1 MPDIALHG
9 CTSRPLAAYLK
20 ALGILRITGEQLDK
34 RACGFWRNGLFV
46 LSSDVDRQK
55 LCDFFLTA
63 YTPTPVVTPW
73 NGGSGFY
80 PGDNREGIDFIASS
94 ENPRLA
100 AYRATIARIRN
111 WPEFRELG
119 NTSHPGDAK
128 KLKREIL
135 GNSKAAL
142 LQRCRAELPECCLPW
157 LDAASILTWEKP
169 VFAPLLG
176 TGGNEGRLE

>member
-63 YTPTPVVTPW
+63 YIPTPVVTPW

-80 PGDNREGIDFIASS
+80 PGDNREGIDFIAGS

-100 AYRATIARIRN
+100 AYRAY
-111 WPEFRELG
+111 PFRG
-119 NTSHPGDAK
+119 
-128 KLKREIL
+128 
-135 GNSKAAL
+135 
-142 LQRCRAELPECCLPW
+142 
-157 LDAASILTWEKP
+157 
-169 VFAPLLG
+169 
-176 TGGNEGRLE
+176 